1 MLKYFSESFL
11 CISLWHITSTSC
23 RHMPA
28 TKTTTTK
35 KHYVWWAHCWLALV
49 GIVRELRVDVSFA
62 KMRLPRRYSSVRIT
76 VTLAR
81 LNAVALWSIA
91 IAVLCSQQ
99 KHSSILVECVWY
111 AYEISLDQIRTA
123 NVALAVEVVLI
134 TSHTYTMRIYGD
146 YPLLLT
152 SHSEWRWQ
160 YVDLAVYTCMAYMS
174 VVHVPIAG
182 TDKRVPP
189 TTHHHATRNI
199 KAINTW
205 ALYVRSA
212 PLRHTLLFSRAYHP
226 CVVYQCAVYTVIFA
240 IRTTA
245 KIKHEVNSIFVP
257 LPRHA
262 CFLLDWLCRASAPF
276 DLAPLLYC
284 AIRTICIEWKPC

>member
-28 TKTTTTK
+28 TKTTTK
-35 KHYVWWAHCWLALV
+35 NKHYVWWAHCWLALV

-160 YVDLAVYTCMAYMS
+160 YVDLAVYACMAYMS

-182 TDKRVPP
+182 TDKRVPH
-189 TTHHHATRNI
+189 TTHPPPSCYTEYKSNKYLSAVCAFCSAEAHTFVQSCLSPMRSVPVCCVYSNICYSHHCENQTR
-199 KAINTW
+199 
-205 ALYVRSA
+205 S
-212 PLRHTLLFSRAYHP
+212 
-226 CVVYQCAVYTVIFA
+226 
-240 IRTTA
+240 
-245 KIKHEVNSIFVP
+245 
-257 LPRHA
+257 
-262 CFLLDWLCRASAPF
+262 
-276 DLAPLLYC
+276 
-284 AIRTICIEWKPC
+284 